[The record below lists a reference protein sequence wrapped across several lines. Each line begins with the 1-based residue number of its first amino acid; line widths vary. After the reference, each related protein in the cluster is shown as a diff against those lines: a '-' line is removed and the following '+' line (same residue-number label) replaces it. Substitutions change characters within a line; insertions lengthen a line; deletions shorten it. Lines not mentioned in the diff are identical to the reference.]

1 MKIVVIDYDIGN
13 VKSIINAF
21 KFNNC
26 DVLLSREK
34 NEILS
39 ADGLILPGV
48 GAFSQGMANLK
59 KYNLD
64 IIIKEYSDLNKPLL
78 GICLGMQ
85 MLMEESEE
93 FGLNKGIGL
102 FKGNVIKIPV
112 NNTNVKLPHISW
124 AELKK
129 STINWSDS
137 ILNNI
142 KENSQMYFV
151 HSFVVNPKNDF
162 EILSKT
168 IYNGTEFCS
177 SLKKG
182 KIFGCQ
188 FHPEKS
194 GKIGLNIINNFI
206 NLCK

>member
-21 KFNNC
+21 KFNKCN
-26 DVLLSREK
+26 VYLSRER

-48 GAFSQGMANLK
+48 GAFSQGMSNLK

-64 IIIKEYSDLNKPLL
+64 TIIKEYSKLNKPLL

-102 FKGNVIKIPV
+102 IRGNVIKIPI
-112 NNTNVKLPHISW
+112 NNINVKLPHISW

-129 STINWSDS
+129 SKIKWSDS

-142 KENSQMYFV
+142 RENSQMYFV
-151 HSFVVNPKNDF
+151 HSFVCNPKNES

-168 IYNGTEFCS
+168 IYDGTEFCS

-182 KIFGCQ
+182 NIFGCQ

-194 GKIGLNIINNFI
+194 GKIGLNIIKNFI

>member
-1 MKIVVIDYDIGN
+1 M
-13 VKSIINAF
+13 
-21 KFNNC
+21 
-26 DVLLSREK
+26 
-34 NEILS
+34 
-39 ADGLILPGV
+39 
-48 GAFSQGMANLK
+48 
-59 KYNLD
+59 
-64 IIIKEYSDLNKPLL
+64 
-78 GICLGMQ
+78 
-85 MLMEESEE
+85 
-93 FGLNKGIGL
+93 
-102 FKGNVIKIPV
+102 
-112 NNTNVKLPHISW
+112 
-124 AELKK
+124 
-129 STINWSDS
+129 
-137 ILNNI
+137 NNI